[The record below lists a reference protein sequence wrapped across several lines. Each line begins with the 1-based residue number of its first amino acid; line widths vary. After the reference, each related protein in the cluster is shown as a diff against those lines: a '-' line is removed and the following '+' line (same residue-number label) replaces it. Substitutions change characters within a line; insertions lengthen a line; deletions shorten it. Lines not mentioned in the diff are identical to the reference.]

1 MAKKG
6 RSVKRTAESQQVTL
20 KQKPIDINFRIP
32 EDMGLL
38 YADQFTIQFYADEFV
53 ISFFQTE
60 HPLVFSGKD
69 FDERDTLDARCVA
82 RFVLNPNQM
91 GRFAVAVGQNYRRW
105 GELYIKDEQTPKDED
120 PK

>member
-6 RSVKRTAESQQVTL
+6 RPVKRTAKPLEELL
-20 KQKPIDINFRIP
+20 KQKPIDINFKIP

-53 ISFFQTE
+53 VSFFQTE
-60 HPLVFSGKD
+60 HPLVFSGED
-69 FDERDTLDARCVA
+69 FDKRNTLDARCVA

-91 GRFAVAVGQNYRRW
+91 GKFALAVGQNFRRW
-105 GELYIKDEQTPKDED
+105 REVHIKDEDIPKDE
-120 PK
+120 